1 MPYVRQWRHQRARSA
16 IGSWKGKIMG
26 LISSVSLNPAGRNEN
41 LFGAANLAGAA
52 QAGATSQTT
61 AASVLT
67 GSQSITNVFA
77 AVSTMMQSIGGG
89 VENDRL
95 MRMLI
100 ALMIILSLLQE
111 QQEAQSQSGGNELA
125 QLGNG
130 AKSSSSYIGIF
141 SSSTTIIFQQTTTEV
156 SLSSYEQYAAGEQVL
171 TTPGSQVD
179 LSA

>member
-1 MPYVRQWRHQRARSA
+1 
-16 IGSWKGKIMG
+16 MG
-26 LISSVSLNPAGRNEN
+26 LISSVSLNPVGQNAGS
-41 LFGAANLAGAA
+41 LGAANVGGVANTGGAA
-52 QAGATSQTT
+52 QAGATSPTT
-61 AASVLT
+61 AAGVLS

-89 VENDRL
+89 VENNRL

-100 ALMIILSLLQE
+100 ALMIILSLLQG
-111 QQEAQSQSGGNELA
+111 QQEAQSQTGGNELA

-130 AKSSSSYIGIF
+130 ANRSFSYIGIF

-156 SLSSYEQYAAGEQVL
+156 SLSSYEQYAANQQVQ
-171 TTPGSQVD
+171 TAPGSQVD

>member
-1 MPYVRQWRHQRARSA
+1 
-16 IGSWKGKIMG
+16 MG
-26 LISSVSLNPAGRNEN
+26 LISSVSLNPVGGNAEIQ
-41 LFGAANLAGAA
+41 GAANVASAA

-61 AASVLT
+61 AAGVLT

-89 VENDRL
+89 VENDRM

-100 ALMIILSLLQE
+100 ALMIILSLLQN
-111 QQEAQSQSGGNELA
+111 QQEAQGRSGGNELA

-130 AKSSSSYIGIF
+130 ANSSSSYIGIF
-141 SSSTTIIFQQTTTEV
+141 TSSTTIIFQQTTTVV
-156 SLSSYEQYAAGEQVL
+156 SLGRSEQYAATEQVL

-179 LSA
+179 LSV

>member
-1 MPYVRQWRHQRARSA
+1 
-16 IGSWKGKIMG
+16 MG
-26 LISSVSLNPAGRNEN
+26 LISSVSLNPADQN
-41 LFGAANLAGAA
+41 ANILGAA
-52 QAGATSQTT
+52 QAGATSPTT
-61 AASVLT
+61 AAGVLT
-67 GSQSITNVFA
+67 GSQSISNVFA

-111 QQEAQSQSGGNELA
+111 LQEGQGQSGGNQLA

-130 AKSSSSYIGIF
+130 ANSSSSYIGIF
-141 SSSTTIIFQQTTTEV
+141 SSSTTITFQQTTTEV
-156 SLSSYEQYAAGEQVL
+156 SLSSNEQYAANEQVP

>member
-1 MPYVRQWRHQRARSA
+1 
-16 IGSWKGKIMG
+16 MG
-26 LISSVSLNPAGRNEN
+26 LISSVSLDPVGRNAGS
-41 LFGAANLAGAA
+41 LGAANVGGVANTGGAA
-52 QAGATSQTT
+52 QAGATSPTT
-61 AASVLT
+61 AAGVLS

-89 VENDRL
+89 VENNRL

-100 ALMIILSLLQE
+100 ALMIILSLLQG
-111 QQEAQSQSGGNELA
+111 QQEAQSQTGGNELA

-130 AKSSSSYIGIF
+130 ANRSFSYIGIF

-156 SLSSYEQYAAGEQVL
+156 SLSSYEQYAANEPVQ
-171 TTPGSQVD
+171 TAPGSQVD

>member
-1 MPYVRQWRHQRARSA
+1 
-16 IGSWKGKIMG
+16 MG
-26 LISSVSLNPAGRNEN
+26 PISSVSLNPAVQNASS
-41 LFGAANLAGAA
+41 LGAANIGGAA
-52 QAGATSQTT
+52 QTGATSPTT
-61 AASVLT
+61 AAGVLS

-100 ALMIILSLLQE
+100 ALMIILSLLQG

-125 QLGNG
+125 QLGGGANG
-130 AKSSSSYIGIF
+130 RSSYIGIF
-141 SSSTTIIFQQTTTEV
+141 SSSTTIIFQQTTTQV
-156 SLSSYEQYAAGEQVL
+156 SLSSYEQSAVGKQVP
-171 TTPGSQVD
+171 TAPGSQVD